1 MNYTRQILGALF
13 NWRTLLSV
21 ATSLAL
27 LALLLGI
34 ISATGQ
40 NVNLETLG
48 GILRSMPVSLLLAYL
63 GIQLIGTLFRASRYQ
78 LLIRAAGETNVPG
91 FGHMY
96 LVTMIRNMVVDMLP
110 ARLGELL
117 FIAMLNRGYNVR
129 ANACISSL
137 SLSIVLDVAILVPVL
152 FVLSAIPL
160 ANAAM
165 QQGMLPIAVVVIV
178 AVTIVLLMMYPVLT
192 YVTRLMTQWSEH
204 GSSRWLKKL
213 AGFVADIHEAF
224 EETRRSHILGRAL
237 LLTVG
242 VRIAK
247 YSALYCLFLAAT
259 MPTMTTLQ
267 SLAPWEVL
275 STLIASEATAS
286 VPLPTFMSFG
296 SYEAGGLAALT
307 LLGYPAVDSA
317 MAVLSMHI
325 ASQSI
330 DYMLGGIGIIL
341 FYFAASNWR
350 MTITSTVNPP
360 RPWLTGASALAIVG
374 ALALLVSQ
382 YGQFKASRY
391 LVPPPAGNMAAT
403 GGTEKDKAKNATRG
417 LDGFV
422 VWSSNRYGNHDIVK
436 LSLPDWTLTRLTT
449 HPNSEYFPRI
459 SPDGRQIVF
468 SRGKRKWV
476 SHGEPESWDVVLLD
490 LDSGKERMLA
500 RGGNTPTWSEDGN
513 KVFFQRDREQ
523 FVEIDV
529 KSGKERVLFKS
540 GTKRIPAGV
549 ELQTPNYSTPR
560 QQLAVSFR
568 GTRRMTTL
576 VHQVS
581 GIKRQIGYGCQL
593 TWSPKA
599 DYVYWVDEK
608 GGRMKNHIKRL
619 DLPGKEDKVW
629 LDLPGKYSHEYFPK
643 VSNTGE
649 YMVLGASAGG
659 HAHDSADYEMF
670 LWKIG
675 TPASGAVRLSYH
687 TGNDNWPDIYLKK

>member
-1 MNYTRQILGALF
+1 MSYSRQIISALF

-27 LALLLGI
+27 LALLIGI

-40 NVNLETLG
+40 SVNLETLRAV
-48 GILRSMPVSLLLAYL
+48 LRNMPVSLLLAYL
-63 GIQLIGTLFRASRYQ
+63 GIQLVGTLFRAARYQ
-78 LLIRAAGETNVPG
+78 LLIRAAGEPNVPG

-165 QQGMLPIAVVVIV
+165 QQGMLPIAIVVIV
-178 AVTIVLLMMYPVLT
+178 AVTIVLVMMYPVLT
-192 YVTRLMTQWSEH
+192 FVTRLMSRWSERT
-204 GSSRWLKKL
+204 SSRWLKKL
-213 AGFVADIHEAF
+213 SEFVSDIHDAF
-224 EETRRSHILGRAL
+224 EETRRSHVLGRAL

-259 MPTMTTLQ
+259 VPTMTTLQ

-275 STLIASEATAS
+275 STLIASEAMAS

-307 LLGYPAVDSA
+307 LLGYPAADSA
-317 MAVLSMHI
+317 LAVLSMHI

-341 FYFAASNWR
+341 FYFAATNWR
-350 MTITSTVNPP
+350 MTVATTTHTP

-374 ALALLVSQ
+374 AMALLVNQ

-391 LVPPPAGNMAAT
+391 LVPPPAGNMAA
-403 GGTEKDKAKNATRG
+403 GASELDKAKNATRG

-422 VWSSNRYGNHDIVK
+422 VWSSNRHGNHDIMK
-436 LSLPDWTLTRLTT
+436 LSLPDWKLTRLTT

-459 SPDGRQIVF
+459 SPDGKQIVF

-476 SHGEPESWDVVLLD
+476 SHAEPESWDVVLLD
-490 LDSGKERMLA
+490 LKSGKERMLA
-500 RGGNTPTWSEDGN
+500 RSGNTPTWSEDGN
-513 KVFFQRDREQ
+513 KVFFQRDREE

-540 GTKRIPAGV
+540 GTNRIPEGV
-549 ELQTPNYSTPR
+549 ELQTPNYSSPR

-568 GTRRMTTL
+568 GSRRMTTL

-608 GGRMKNHIKRL
+608 GGRMKNRILRL
-619 DLPGKEDKVW
+619 DLPGKEHKVW

-643 VSNTGE
+643 VSNTGD

-670 LWKIG
+670 LWRIG
-675 TPASGAVRLSYH
+675 SPAQSAVRLSYH